1 MANVNDELAT
11 LADPLRNRR
20 DALLSAWQGAIR
32 RDPNL
37 TGGDALPRAEL
48 LDHIPALLYA
58 FEQSLRHVANEAL
71 AEAAGSTPAASH
83 GLQRWLQGYDLR
95 EVTRELGKL
104 NGCIIFE
111 LDAYASAHAQVS
123 SEALIR
129 ARQAWATLCCSAIE
143 ESVNQYFS
151 LQQQEAEG
159 QVKDLEKALEEIR
172 ALERQRGNLWREA
185 AHDLRGSVN
194 VISTA
199 AAALNRDDIPDPTR
213 SEFSHILRKGIVS
226 LHEFLSDLMSLAR
239 LEAGHDRRNVAAF
252 DAGLLMREF
261 CDAMRPL
268 AAERGLFLK
277 ADGPESLLTEGDAA
291 KVRRIAQNLVL
302 NALHATERGGV
313 SVTWQEGAP
322 GLEQWMLCVQDSGP
336 GFKSDSAPPLLRA
349 LKEATDEAHGVEER
363 AEIAGDPSANT
374 TPMPALASQSPARA
388 PHDLQGEG
396 IGLSIVKR
404 LCELLDAS
412 LELDSATGKGTT
424 VRVVFPRAY
433 AK

>member
-1 MANVNDELAT
+1 MANVKDELAT
-11 LADPLRNRR
+11 LADHLRNRR

-58 FEQSLRHVANEAL
+58 FEQSLRHLANEAL

-185 AHDLRGSVN
+185 AHDLRGNLSVVAN
-194 VISTA
+194 VTIG
-199 AAALNRDDIPDPTR
+199 LTR
-213 SEFSHILRKGIVS
+213 HGKEDSSRREDFVRILMRNVTS
-226 LHEFLSDLMSLAR
+226 LHQLLDDVTSLAR
-239 LEAGHDRRNVAAF
+239 LQAGREVRQIEPLDVTPLLQSLCESIRPVALQRGLSLKCEGP
-252 DAGLLMREF
+252 AGL
-261 CDAMRPL
+261 A
-268 AAERGLFLK
+268 
-277 ADGPESLLTEGDAA
+277 ADGDAV
-291 KVRRIAQNLVL
+291 KIRRIAQNLIL
-302 NALHATERGGV
+302 NAVKYTHSGGISV
-313 SVTWQEGAP
+313 SWGDSAP
-322 GLEQWMLCVQDSGP
+322 NDSKRWILNIQDPGP
-336 GFKSDSAPPLLRA
+336 GFHPESGQPLAAA
-349 LKEATDEAHGVEER
+349 LEPSKEATPMAEAHASLDNR
-363 AEIAGDPSANT
+363 AMNTLRGDA
-374 TPMPALASQSPARA
+374 
-388 PHDLQGEG
+388 GEG

-404 LCELLDAS
+404 LCEMLDAS
-412 LELDSATGKGTT
+412 IEMQSIKDQGTT
-424 VRVVFPRAY
+424 FRILFPRHY
-433 AK
+433 AS

>member
-1 MANVNDELAT
+1 MANVKDELAT
-11 LADPLRNRR
+11 LADHLRNRR

-48 LDHIPALLYA
+48 VDHIPALLYA

-123 SEALIR
+123 SEALVR

-151 LQQQEAEG
+151 LQQQEAEE
-159 QVKDLEKALEEIR
+159 QVKDLERALEEIR

-185 AHDLRGSVN
+185 AHDLRGNLSVVAN
-194 VISTA
+194 VTIG
-199 AAALNRDDIPDPTR
+199 LTR
-213 SEFSHILRKGIVS
+213 HGKEDSSREDFVRILMRNVTS
-226 LHEFLSDLMSLAR
+226 LHQLLDDVTSLAR
-239 LEAGHDRRNVAAF
+239 LQAGREVRQIEPLDVTPLLQSLCESIRPVALQRGLYLKCEGP
-252 DAGLLMREF
+252 AGL
-261 CDAMRPL
+261 A
-268 AAERGLFLK
+268 
-277 ADGPESLLTEGDAA
+277 ADGDAV
-291 KVRRIAQNLVL
+291 KIRRIAQNLIL
-302 NALHATERGGV
+302 NAVKYTHSGGIIV
-313 SVTWQEGAP
+313 SWGDSAP
-322 GLEQWMLCVQDSGP
+322 HDSKRWILSIQDTGP
-336 GFKSDSAPPLLRA
+336 GFHTASGQPLAAALEPSKEAKPMADSHVSLEDSAMQTLR
-349 LKEATDEAHGVEER
+349 
-363 AEIAGDPSANT
+363 GDA
-374 TPMPALASQSPARA
+374 
-388 PHDLQGEG
+388 GEG

-404 LCELLDAS
+404 LCEMLDAS
-412 LELDSATGKGTT
+412 IEMQSVKDQGTT
-424 VRVVFPRAY
+424 FRILFPRHY
-433 AK
+433 AS

>member
-1 MANVNDELAT
+1 MANVNDELDA
-11 LADPLRNRR
+11 LADYLRNRR

-48 LDHIPALLYA
+48 LDHIPALLCA

-185 AHDLRGSVN
+185 AHDLRGNLSVVAN
-194 VISTA
+194 VTIG
-199 AAALNRDDIPDPTR
+199 LTR
-213 SEFSHILRKGIVS
+213 HGKEDSSRREDFVRILMRNVTS
-226 LHEFLSDLMSLAR
+226 LHQLLDDVTSLAR
-239 LEAGHDRRNVAAF
+239 LQAGREVLQIEPLDVTPLLQSLCESIRPVALQRGLYLKCEGP
-252 DAGLLMREF
+252 AGL
-261 CDAMRPL
+261 A
-268 AAERGLFLK
+268 
-277 ADGPESLLTEGDAA
+277 ADGDAV
-291 KVRRIAQNLVL
+291 KIRRIAQNLIL
-302 NALHATERGGV
+302 NAVKYTHSGGIIV
-313 SVTWQEGAP
+313 SWGDSAP
-322 GLEQWMLCVQDSGP
+322 NDSKRWILSIQDTGP
-336 GFKSDSAPPLLRA
+336 GFHTASGQPLAAALEPSKEAKPMADSHVSLEDSAMQTLR
-349 LKEATDEAHGVEER
+349 
-363 AEIAGDPSANT
+363 GDA
-374 TPMPALASQSPARA
+374 
-388 PHDLQGEG
+388 GEG

-404 LCELLDAS
+404 LCEMLDAS
-412 LELDSATGKGTT
+412 IEMQSVKDQGTT
-424 VRVVFPRAY
+424 FRILFPRHY
-433 AK
+433 AS

>member
-1 MANVNDELAT
+1 MANVKDELAT
-11 LADPLRNRR
+11 LADHLRNRR
-20 DALLSAWQGAIR
+20 DALLSAWQGAVR

-159 QVKDLEKALEEIR
+159 QVKGLERALEEFR
-172 ALERQRGNLWREA
+172 ALERQRGDLWREA
-185 AHDLRGSVN
+185 AHDLRGNLSVVASVTVGLTRRGKEESSRDEFIRILMRN
-194 VISTA
+194 VT
-199 AAALNRDDIPDPTR
+199 
-213 SEFSHILRKGIVS
+213 S
-226 LHEFLSDLMSLAR
+226 LHQLLDDVTSLAR
-239 LEAGHDRRNVAAF
+239 LQAGREVRQIEPL
-252 DAGLLMREF
+252 DATPLLQALCESIRPIALQRGLYLKCAGPEG
-261 CDAMRPL
+261 L
-268 AAERGLFLK
+268 AAE
-277 ADGPESLLTEGDAA
+277 GDAV
-291 KVRRIAQNLVL
+291 KIRRIAQNLIL
-302 NALHATERGGV
+302 NAVKYTHTGGISV
-313 SVTWQEGAP
+313 SWGDGAP
-322 GLEQWMLCVQDSGP
+322 NDLKRWTLSIQDTGP
-336 GFKSDSAPPLLRA
+336 GFHTASAQPLAAALESTTEANPMAASHTSLEDMGKQTLR
-349 LKEATDEAHGVEER
+349 
-363 AEIAGDPSANT
+363 GDA
-374 TPMPALASQSPARA
+374 
-388 PHDLQGEG
+388 GEG

-404 LCELLDAS
+404 LCDMLDAS
-412 LELDSATGKGTT
+412 IEMQSIKDQGTT
-424 VRVVFPRAY
+424 FRILFPRHY
-433 AK
+433 AS